1 MHFTGNI
8 LDSEGKEIVS
18 GCCGV
23 EMLNGMNTS
32 HSGNERYMVTAV
44 DEAALIVSVRAS
56 HVPCLPC
63 ASSLT
68 ALSLLSTV
76 PPPTL

>member
-1 MHFTGNI
+1 MY
-8 LDSEGKEIVS
+8 

-23 EMLNGMNTS
+23 QMLKGMNTS

-44 DEAALIVSVRAS
+44 DEAALTVSVLAS

-63 ASSLT
+63 AASLPT
-68 ALSLLSTV
+68 QSFFSTV
-76 PPPTL
+76 PPPAL